1 MTNKEILKK
10 LKSINEINP
19 DERWVSK
26 NRSDLLLQIKDSC
39 PAVQHGVWNKIF
51 VWLKLNFG
59 FLADLVIPKR
69 FVDVF
74 ARPLAVSFV
83 GAMIVFSTMATM
95 GMAQDA
101 IPGDILYPVKI
112 VGENVQLALTA
123 DIESK
128 TRIEMEFA
136 GRRVKELNKL
146 VAQNKLSVS
155 DLVEKVNKATS
166 KLQKNI
172 NTVNIHLAE
181 LEKTG
186 EVKDVLK
193 VAKDIDKKISEYA
206 IVLNKIN
213 ENALVNTK
221 SKVAEALNQAE
232 EVGDK
237 ALEVIIAKHKGAED
251 GISDLEIAEKLNNKI
266 ALTVGDAEKG
276 EDSKIQNEELDKT
289 IQDARDL
296 IQTGDFAA
304 ALNKI
309 TEGKDIIK
317 ELRAKME
324 EEEKQKY
331 ENNET
336 QKQDGES
343 EEEIEKL
350 RNSEIDGAETQDE
363 VEEGADEAVEE
374 AEEAK
379 L

>member
-19 DERWVSK
+19 DERWVKK

-39 PAVQHGVWNKIF
+39 PAVQHVVWNKIF

-324 EEEKQKY
+324 EEEKQKH